1 MIKKIINLLTPPL
14 FRINL
19 WKSKICQKDK
29 INKFNYEN
37 NLYSRHSFIIK
48 SIIKTF
54 LKKKKC
60 MYLEIGVSMNAV
72 FNTIPLPL
80 NNKIG
85 VDPFSGGTHR
95 MTSDDFFKKN
105 KKKFDVIFIDGLHT
119 YKQCQKDFLNSINF
133 LNNDGIIIFH
143 DFLPRNHIEGSAIR
157 KSKDWCG
164 DIWKLAVEINQ
175 SLEKDFVIV
184 NIDMGVGL
192 FKPKKKFMYK
202 KINELKNK
210 NFDNF
215 INDYKNKLPIVSSE
229 QGLDFI

>member
-1 MIKKIINLLTPPL
+1 
-14 FRINL
+14 
-19 WKSKICQKDK
+19 
-29 INKFNYEN
+29 
-37 NLYSRHSFIIK
+37 
-48 SIIKTF
+48 
-54 LKKKKC
+54 
-60 MYLEIGVSMNAV
+60 MYLEIGVSTNAV
-72 FNTIPLPL
+72 FNTIPLSL

-95 MTSDDFFKKN
+95 MTSDNFFKKN

-119 YKQCQKDFLNSINF
+119 YKQCQKDFLNSINS

-143 DFLPRNHIEGSAIR
+143 DFLPRNHTEGSPIR
-157 KSKDWCG
+157 NSKDWCG

-215 INDYKNKLPIVSSE
+215 INDYKNKLPIVNSE